1 MYRFLDR
8 AVRDLAPGEQVLTW
22 AMRSWVCA
30 MASQRCPCAAL
41 GPAFARWRVGD
52 LLADFNMTMF
62 LLNQEGQSALKF
74 AQPLCGLVRDD
85 EARLLALFHAAAAK
99 DKGLLT
105 RAAAQFVL
113 PEAEPPFRI
122 AIAGAADVLRR
133 VPVPRNS

>member
-8 AVRDLAPGEQVLTW
+8 AVRDLAPGEQMLTW
-22 AMRSWVCA
+22 SMRSWVSA
-30 MASQRCPCAAL
+30 MATRRCPCSVL
-41 GPAFARWRVGD
+41 GPAFARWRVVD

-62 LLNQEGQSALKF
+62 LLNNEGQSELKF
-74 AQPLCGLVRDD
+74 AQPQCGLVRDD

-99 DKGLLT
+99 DMGLLT
-105 RAAAQFVL
+105 RFTAQFVQ

-122 AIAGAADVLRR
+122 AITGAADVLRR